1 MQSAVRWHAGEEAHM
16 ASTEVRVKL
25 PETIYS
31 RLEQTARLTDC
42 DQEDVI
48 VSALESVL
56 ISLPEKLPPELKT
69 ELARMML
76 LDDEALEAIAGAFLP
91 PKRQRR
97 FSTLLKKEQESLL
110 NSRER
115 EEWESLKQEY
125 IRLSRNKAKAR
136 FILEQRRLDREASGV
151 NE

>member
-1 MQSAVRWHAGEEAHM
+1 M
-16 ASTEVRVKL
+16 ASTEIRVKL

-56 ISLPEKLPPELKT
+56 ISLPDNLPLELKT

-76 LDDEALEAIAGAFLP
+76 LDDEALEAIAEAFLP
-91 PKRQRR
+91 SKRQRR
-97 FSTLLKKEQESLL
+97 FSALLKKEQEGVLSP
-110 NSRER
+110 RER
-115 EEWESLKQEY
+115 QEWESLKQEY
-125 IRLSRNKAKAR
+125 LRLSRNKAKAR
-136 FILEQRRLDREASGV
+136 FILEQRRRNAEASGDS
-151 NE
+151 E